1 VEHYNASYDRRRRA
15 FSVPDSFSP
24 IYQQQLD
31 NGESSASPMSIP
43 PPENGAAS
51 VSVAIKEVGSSSE
64 SSSSEDENGPGEE
77 ELILGPVSNE
87 FGNDLARS
95 IFNGPELLSLLSEAS
110 LDNGEPSGL
119 SRRRGSSSLRYE
131 YRPDNEE
138 NNESRERSGQ
148 QDSMPRRT
156 QATHGDLNEA
166 REMQQTLRGDQT
178 MSEGRGEEAVLQKN
192 KSTPTR
198 KTEDGE
204 AENGDDD
211 LYRAY

>member
-1 VEHYNASYDRRRRA
+1 MEHYNTSYDRRRRA

-24 IYQQQLD
+24 MYQQQLD

-43 PPENGAAS
+43 PPGNGEAN
-51 VSVAIKEVGSSSE
+51 VSVVIKEVGSSSE
-64 SSSSEDENGPGEE
+64 SSSSEDENGPAEE

-87 FGNDLARS
+87 FDNDLTRS
-95 IFNGPELLSLLSEAS
+95 TFKGPELLSEAS
-110 LDNGEPSGL
+110 PDNGEPSGL

-156 QATHGDLNEA
+156 QAMHGDLNEA
-166 REMQQTLRGDQT
+166 REMQQMLRGDQT
-178 MSEGRGEEAVLQKN
+178 MTEGRGEEAVPQKN
-192 KSTPTR
+192 KSTPTS
-198 KTEDGE
+198 KPEDGE
-204 AENGDDD
+204 AEHGDDD
-211 LYRAY
+211 LYSAY